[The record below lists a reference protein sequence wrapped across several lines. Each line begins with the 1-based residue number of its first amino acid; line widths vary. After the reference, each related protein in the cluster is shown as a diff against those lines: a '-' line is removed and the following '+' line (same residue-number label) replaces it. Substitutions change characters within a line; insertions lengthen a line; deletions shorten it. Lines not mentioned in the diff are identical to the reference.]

1 MNQRSQAKQH
11 ARLYLAACQVELGQL
26 DAARETVAKIR
37 ASSPDMT
44 ASYVR
49 KLLRAR
55 DPALVE
61 RLLGALETA
70 GLPAGAVPD

>member
-1 MNQRSQAKQH
+1 
-11 ARLYLAACQVELGQL
+11 L
-26 DAARETVAKIR
+26 DAGQETVVKIR
-37 ASSPDMT
+37 TSSSNMT
-44 ASYVR
+44 ASYVS

-70 GLPAGAVPD
+70 GLPAGTVPD